1 MKLPRDV
8 SSTELI
14 NKLAKLGYITTR
26 QKGSHIKITRNHEF
40 GVHNVTIPNHNP
52 LKIGTLSRS

>member
-14 NKLAKLGYITTR
+14 NKLTKLGYITTR
-26 QKGSHIKITRNHEF
+26 QKGSHIKLQEIMNLVYIISLFQITIR
-40 GVHNVTIPNHNP
+40 
-52 LKIGTLSRS
+52 